1 MKKKG
6 KKYMKITALEVDR
19 YQHMTHGFKSLAAD
33 KETEPLL
40 KKLAEILDHLEPQG
54 INNYHSVFVCAPRP
68 TFRHYFESH
77 GESSYEE
84 ASEEE
89 IAQVKKDYRDY
100 FPTPFAWFRLGIKH
114 FTRNTGEEFYGMFLN
129 NSVVFTINDCNE
141 HFEYNGTDLLNWAI
155 GEAEK
160 AVDAV
165 RDGTYKD
172 FLNNIPYC
180 YRTGEI
186 KRSDYW
192 EVYPSKKRSF
202 LASYNA
208 DELEL
213 FRTNFASEQIHGTLL
228 PQMTARIFYE
238 ACAVIYRALGKGQEC
253 SSYRFSESAEEKS
266 RYGNEPTPKEMYYAN
281 ADGRDD
287 GLKNVPL
294 DDPRAYEEWKQYKAP
309 YYEFNGSHPWE
320 IIPAF
325 SISLS
330 MHLFP
335 TRTDSGYYFRLS
347 GEPNLRAPETIIA
360 ANALVKAGYPVL
372 VDDYNKIINRIDGED
387 NLKIIPVSSCPF
399 RENAIWLPK
408 GAKGKAIAERA
419 VWETYEYIIKGESNK
434 SNN

>member
-1 MKKKG
+1 
-6 KKYMKITALEVDR
+6 
-19 YQHMTHGFKSLAAD
+19 
-33 KETEPLL
+33 
-40 KKLAEILDHLEPQG
+40 
-54 INNYHSVFVCAPRP
+54 
-68 TFRHYFESH
+68 
-77 GESSYEE
+77 
-84 ASEEE
+84 
-89 IAQVKKDYRDY
+89 
-100 FPTPFAWFRLGIKH
+100 
-114 FTRNTGEEFYGMFLN
+114 
-129 NSVVFTINDCNE
+129 
-141 HFEYNGTDLLNWAI
+141 
-155 GEAEK
+155 
-160 AVDAV
+160 
-165 RDGTYKD
+165 
-172 FLNNIPYC
+172 
-180 YRTGEI
+180 
-186 KRSDYW
+186 
-192 EVYPSKKRSF
+192 
-202 LASYNA
+202 
-208 DELEL
+208 
-213 FRTNFASEQIHGTLL
+213 
-228 PQMTARIFYE
+228 
-238 ACAVIYRALGKGQEC
+238 
-253 SSYRFSESAEEKS
+253 
-266 RYGNEPTPKEMYYAN
+266 MYYAN

-335 TRTDSGYYFRLS
+335 TRTDSGYYIRLS
-347 GEPNLRAPETIIA
+347 GESNLRAPETIVA